1 MIKATK
7 LVSNFIKKGDTVIY
21 ECTVYPGVTEEVC
34 GKIIS
39 KKNKL
44 RLNEDFYLGYSP
56 ERINPG
62 DKKNTIDKITKVV
75 SGSNKFIANLIQKFY
90 NNIIPVGT
98 FLSKDIKTAEA
109 AKVIENIQRDLN
121 ISLINELSIIFDK
134 LDIDIYDVL
143 DAANTKWNF
152 LDFKPGLVGGHCIGV
167 DPYYLTYLSKK
178 IGYNP
183 KLILSGRTLNERM
196 VDNCVNKLIKKSN
209 EKNINKKKK
218 FYSWV

>member
-1 MIKATK
+1 MNQRNKRFKQNIHFTNDKKDISECNLYIITVPTPIKKNKKPDLSYVIKATK

-62 DKKNTIDKITKVV
+62 DKKNTINKITKVV

-167 DPYYLTYLSKK
+167 DPT
-178 IGYNP
+178 
-183 KLILSGRTLNERM
+183 T
-196 VDNCVNKLIKKSN
+196 
-209 EKNINKKKK
+209 
-218 FYSWV
+218 